1 MLYVLQYPNFTTYD
15 LATSMCDRD
24 GSIKNSQLYG
34 WLMYGKLGESIT
46 LTPLYDQV
54 YSTPAAKNRYIQ
66 DVTVEPIPS
75 GVASVTLAA
84 GATFTITN
92 PLSKS
97 ATSSNTAY
105 ATATVVDGI
114 LTIKAVATGTATVKV
129 FDKNQDLMY
138 TITVTIS

>member
-75 GVASVTLAA
+75 GVASVTPAT

-92 PLSKS
+92 PRSKS

-138 TITVTIS
+138 TITVTVS